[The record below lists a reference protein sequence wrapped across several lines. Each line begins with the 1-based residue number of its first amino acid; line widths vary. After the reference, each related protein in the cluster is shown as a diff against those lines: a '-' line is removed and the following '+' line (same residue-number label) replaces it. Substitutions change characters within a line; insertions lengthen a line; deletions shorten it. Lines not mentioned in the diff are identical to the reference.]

1 MIEVTYVVGRL
12 GTGGGAYPV
21 SHLREQAS
29 SVLITGT
36 DGDDFQPRG

>member
-1 MIEVTYVVGRL
+1 MLLADSVQGRV
-12 GTGGGAYPV
+12 YPV